1 MQRFS
6 WVLIVGLVGVLLFRL
21 GNRLYLRLAGG
32 ESLARRY
39 YVTAIGL
46 TGAAAGLL
54 FSALT
59 LLMSMR
65 DPQFSWSE
73 PSIIAVLAAAVIV
86 GLLVA
91 GATAAKIFALRRLKQ
106 SGVVHVEEI
115 DPNEHDPA

>member
-1 MQRFS
+1 MQPFS
-6 WVLIVGLVGVLLFRL
+6 LVLILGLVGVLLFRL

-32 ESLARRY
+32 ESLARRH
-39 YVTAIGL
+39 YVAAIGL

-59 LLMSMR
+59 LFMSMR
-65 DPQFSWSE
+65 DPQFSWSQS
-73 PSIIAVLAAAVIV
+73 SIIAVVAAAVIV

-106 SGVVHVEEI
+106 SGLVRVEEI
-115 DPNEHDPA
+115 EPHEPDSA